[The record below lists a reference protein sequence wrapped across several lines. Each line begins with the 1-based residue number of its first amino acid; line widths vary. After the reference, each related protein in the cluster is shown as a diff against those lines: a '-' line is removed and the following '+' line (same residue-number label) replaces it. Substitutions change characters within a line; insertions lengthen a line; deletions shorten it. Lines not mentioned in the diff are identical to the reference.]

1 MAGNTV
7 ALQFTADLRDLRTR
21 LKELPDFTSAE
32 ARKAVKELNKSFK
45 AAARAQTKAAK
56 AAQQASKGGKE
67 VGDAVLLFNLS
78 HFKSP

>member
-1 MAGNTV
+1 MNPEERAASCLDPGSELHQAESV
-7 ALQFTADLRDLRTR
+7 RSRTAQHYVHLVS
-21 LKELPDFTSAE
+21 EFSE
-32 ARKAVKELNKSFK
+32 ASGL
-45 AAARAQTKAAK
+45 